1 MSASPDAPQ
10 SWISRNATLIA
21 GVVAILCVLVPYLF
35 WKDTWFGQPLTDG
48 QISANL
54 ADREQPRKAQHALAQ
69 ISERIGRGQQ
79 DVKKWYPQIVALA
92 DHPLDEMRTT
102 VAWLMG
108 QDNQAPEFHEALEG
122 LLLDPN
128 PLVRRNAALSLTR
141 FGDRRGHEELLAMLR
156 PFTVTSPY
164 AGEFT
169 NRLQPG
175 DMADAGTLL
184 ARVAAPGEAE
194 PKELRSPVPGEVR
207 TRLVEDGA
215 TVYSGQDVFVLGP
228 DPSHAFEALR
238 ALYLIGTAADLE
250 DVNRFLRPSGD
261 LPPNVVEQ
269 ARLTAEGI
277 RERAGR

>member
-1 MSASPDAPQ
+1 MNASPDVPQ

-21 GVVAILCVLVPYLF
+21 GVVAILCILIPYLF
-35 WKDTWFGQPLTDG
+35 WKDTWFGQPLTDD
-48 QISANL
+48 QVSQNL
-54 ADREQPRKAQHALAQ
+54 ADHEHPRKAQHALAQ

-108 QDNQAPEFHEALEG
+108 QDNEAPEFHEALEG
-122 LLLDPN
+122 LVQDPN

-141 FGDRRGHEELLAMLR
+141 FGDRTGHEEILAMLR
-156 PFTVTSPY
+156 PYTVASPY
-164 AGEFT
+164 PGEFT

-184 ARVAAPGEAE
+184 ARVAVPGEAE

-207 TRLVEDGA
+207 KRLVEDGS

-228 DPSHAFEALR
+228 DPNHSFEALR

-261 LPPNVVEQ
+261 LPSNVVEQ

-277 RERAGR
+277 RGRGEP